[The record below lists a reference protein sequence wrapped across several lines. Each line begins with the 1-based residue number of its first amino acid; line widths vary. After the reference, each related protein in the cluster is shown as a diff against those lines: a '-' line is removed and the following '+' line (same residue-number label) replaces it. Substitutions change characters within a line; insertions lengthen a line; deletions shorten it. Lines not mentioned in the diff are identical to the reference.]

1 MRLFHLTIP
10 EDVGPKVRDMLVK
23 HGIEQVNTVY
33 SDNFYIMLIRV
44 QNNESN
50 ELLASLQDMGVGRDY
65 GYIDVLPI
73 ETSVPFVKSTTTGV
87 GITERLTV
95 EQIYTN
101 VVANN
106 NLSFDFLSLLVVAS
120 MIAGAGLGTNNPVV
134 VVASMLVSPLM
145 GPILAFSL
153 GSLINEKGMVLS
165 GLINEAFSLLVCV
178 VVGFLLAFVFIPFAP
193 SLDWP
198 TAEQSSRG
206 VWQALVYGL
215 LVASP
220 SGVGVAL
227 SITSG
232 GIASLVGVAISASL
246 LPPAVNT
253 GMMLSYG
260 LFGPLLHS
268 DVEMV
273 PNLIIG
279 GISFALCILN
289 IFCIYVFCIIY
300 FKIKRISPVS
310 KQTDLFRNF
319 QRNLAQTPDKKFGQ
333 SEVKDEDLVEEL
345 KEANVEI

>member
-1 MRLFHLTIP
+1 
-10 EDVGPKVRDMLVK
+10 
-23 HGIEQVNTVY
+23 
-33 SDNFYIMLIRV
+33 MLIRV
-44 QNNESN
+44 QNNQSN
-50 ELLASLQDMGVGRDY
+50 QLLGKLQELGVGRDY

-73 ETSVPFVKSTTTGV
+73 ETSVPFVKSTSSGV

-106 NLSFDFLSLLVVAS
+106 NLSFDYLSLLIVAS
-120 MIAGAGLGTNNPVV
+120 MIAGSGLATNNPVV

-153 GSLINEKGMVLS
+153 GSLINEKRMVAS
-165 GLINEAFSLLVCV
+165 GLLNEAFSLLVCV
-178 VVGFLLAFVFIPFAP
+178 IVGFLLAFIFLPFGP
-193 SLDWP
+193 SLGWP
-198 TAEQSSRG
+198 TSEMSSRG
-206 VWQALVYGL
+206 VWQALVFGL

-253 GMMLSYG
+253 GMMINYG

-273 PNLIIG
+273 PSLIIA

-300 FKIKRISPVS
+300 FRIKRISPVS
-310 KQTDLFRNF
+310 KHTDLFRNF
-319 QRNLAQTPDKKFGQ
+319 QNNLAQKPDKKFGQ
-333 SEVKDEDLVEEL
+333 AEVKDEDLVEEL
-345 KEANVEI
+345 KG